1 MPLQS
6 RRTIYLLIEIIFLR
20 VVSGR
25 IIIVFCSQAR
35 ESSSC
40 PCQSSAFGDQSFFLG
55 TDSAPHLDTA
65 KLMACGCAG
74 IYTSPNTMS
83 CLAHIFEGESALD
96 RLEGF
101 TSLHG
106 PAFQLP
112 INKEQVTC

>member
-1 MPLQS
+1 M
-6 RRTIYLLIEIIFLR
+6 
-20 VVSGR
+20 
-25 IIIVFCSQAR
+25 
-35 ESSSC
+35 
-40 PCQSSAFGDQSFFLG
+40 
-55 TDSAPHLDTA
+55 DTA

-106 PAFQLP
+106 PAFYQLP
-112 INKEQVTC
+112 INKEQVTLVKQSEPVTFLKSRATPDGELTIFDCGFPLFWAVKS